1 MKNNFYLRNALNKQK
16 DISHEIPLLLKAKK
30 DDII

>member
-1 MKNNFYLRNALNKQK
+1 MKNIFYIRYVLNKQK

-30 DDII
+30 G